1 MGLAV
6 REGSRE
12 SVSGSSDTLI
22 SESSRLCGT
31 LFPGQRVEIQI
42 GKYDYP
48 EGELGKK
55 NNRQKTMVGITNI
68 KTQPVYDGYP
78 YPDRQINR
86 SEDLK
91 DTPTPSSTLQVFV
104 AYMKTGKLGKK
115 DCWD

>member
-12 SVSGSSDTLI
+12 RLWVLGHLI

-31 LFPGQRVEIQI
+31 LFLGQRVEIQI

-91 DTPTPSSTLQVFV
+91 DTPTPSSRLQVFV
-104 AYMKTGKLGKK
+104 A
-115 DCWD
+115 